1 MTSEIM
7 EKIREAET
15 KAAEITASANRK
27 AVQSVTAARAAA
39 SDEIE
44 QAQQQARQIAV
55 NADEENKRMSDARI
69 DAAREEARTQAKKIV
84 TAAEGNMKAAVNEI
98 IREIFEKWQ

>member
-7 EKIREAET
+7 VKIREAET
-15 KAAEITASANRK
+15 KAAEITANARSEAAQ
-27 AVQSVTAARAAA
+27 AVAAAQAAA

-44 QAQQQARQIAV
+44 QAQQQARQIAA
-55 NADEENKRMSDARI
+55 NADIENKSISDARI
-69 DAAREEARTQAKKIV
+69 DATREDARIQAKKIV
-84 TAAEGNMKAAVNEI
+84 AAAEENMKTAVNEI

>member
-7 EKIREAET
+7 VKIREAET
-15 KAAEITASANRK
+15 KAAEITANARSE
-27 AVQSVTAARAAA
+27 AAQGVAAAQAAA

-44 QAQQQARQIAV
+44 QAQQQARQIAA
-55 NADEENKRMSDARI
+55 NADIENKSISDARI
-69 DAAREEARTQAKKIV
+69 DATREDARIQAKKIV
-84 TAAEGNMKAAVNEI
+84 AAAEENMKTAVNEI

>member
-15 KAAEITASANRK
+15 KAAEITANARSE
-27 AVQSVTAARAAA
+27 AAQAIAAAQAAA

-44 QAQQQARQIAV
+44 LAQQKARQIAA
-55 NADEENKRMSDARI
+55 NAAIENKSISDARI
-69 DAAREEARTQAKKIV
+69 DTAREEARIQAKKIV
-84 TAAEGNMKAAVNEI
+84 AASEENMKTAVNEI

>member
-15 KAAEITASANRK
+15 KAAEITANARSE
-27 AVQSVTAARAAA
+27 AAQAIAAAQAAA
-39 SDEIE
+39 SNEIE
-44 QAQQQARQIAV
+44 LAQQKARQIAA

-84 TAAEGNMKAAVNEI
+84 AAAEGNMKAAVNEI